1 MDYKKEIA
9 NLAAQAAGVPAEG
22 LESFLE
28 IPPQPEM
35 GDYALPC
42 FKLAKIM
49 RKPPQ
54 AISAQL
60 AADIEKPT
68 FISRIE
74 SAGGYLN
81 FYIERL
87 SRARSVLEC
96 IAEQGARYGGSD
108 EGANKT
114 ICIDYSS
121 INIAKKCHIGHLTT
135 TALGHSLYR
144 LYNFLGYKCVG
155 INHLGDWGTQFGKL
169 ICAYKLWGSRQEVE
183 RAGIDEL
190 VKLYVRFNQEAD
202 QALEDEARAWFK
214 KIEDDDQEAVE
225 IFTWFKEITLR
236 DVARIYSLLGITFD
250 SYAGE
255 SFYKDKWQAV
265 VAELEQKGLLEES
278 EGAQVVK
285 LDDYSMPPCIII
297 KKDGASLYSTR
308 DIAAAIYRKQ
318 EYDFYKCLYVVAYQQ
333 TLHFK
338 QVFKVLELMGRPWA
352 KDLVHVPF
360 GMVSFE
366 GQTLST
372 RKGQVVYLEEFLNK
386 AINKALALINEK
398 NPSLENKEQIARQ
411 VGVGAVIFYDLY
423 SSRIKDVDFWWDR
436 ALNFDGE
443 TGPYVQYT
451 HVRCTS
457 VLAKANL
464 SESQALAPVNAD
476 FSALENDEAGSIIA
490 LLESFPSVVRTAAEK
505 YEPSILLHHAISLAQ
520 AYNKYYF
527 EHRILEGEPAQTAA
541 KLMLT
546 AAVRQVLRTGLSL
559 AGIEA
564 PDRM

>member
-1 MDYKKEIA
+1 M
-9 NLAAQAAGVPAEG
+9 
-22 LESFLE
+22 
-28 IPPQPEM
+28 
-35 GDYALPC
+35 
-42 FKLAKIM
+42 
-49 RKPPQ
+49 
-54 AISAQL
+54 
-60 AADIEKPT
+60 
-68 FISRIE
+68 
-74 SAGGYLN
+74 
-81 FYIERL
+81 

-214 KIEDDDQEAVE
+214 KIEDDDREAVE
-225 IFTWFKEITLR
+225 IFTWFKDITLA

-297 KKDGASLYSTR
+297 KKDGASLIPR
-308 DIAAAIYRKQ
+308 
-318 EYDFYKCLYVVAYQQ
+318 
-333 TLHFK
+333 
-338 QVFKVLELMGRPWA
+338 
-352 KDLVHVPF
+352 
-360 GMVSFE
+360 
-366 GQTLST
+366 
-372 RKGQVVYLEEFLNK
+372 
-386 AINKALALINEK
+386 
-398 NPSLENKEQIARQ
+398 
-411 VGVGAVIFYDLY
+411 
-423 SSRIKDVDFWWDR
+423 
-436 ALNFDGE
+436 
-443 TGPYVQYT
+443 
-451 HVRCTS
+451 
-457 VLAKANL
+457 
-464 SESQALAPVNAD
+464 
-476 FSALENDEAGSIIA
+476 
-490 LLESFPSVVRTAAEK
+490 
-505 YEPSILLHHAISLAQ
+505 
-520 AYNKYYF
+520 
-527 EHRILEGEPAQTAA
+527 
-541 KLMLT
+541 
-546 AAVRQVLRTGLSL
+546 
-559 AGIEA
+559 GI
-564 PDRM
+564 

>member
-9 NLAAQAAGVPAEG
+9 NLAAQAAGVPAEE

-60 AADIEKPT
+60 AADIEKPP

-190 VKLYVRFNQEAD
+190 VKLTSASIRRLTRPWRTRPAPGS
-202 QALEDEARAWFK
+202 RK
-214 KIEDDDQEAVE
+214 
-225 IFTWFKEITLR
+225 LR
-236 DVARIYSLLGITFD
+236 TTI
-250 SYAGE
+250 
-255 SFYKDKWQAV
+255 
-265 VAELEQKGLLEES
+265 
-278 EGAQVVK
+278 
-285 LDDYSMPPCIII
+285 
-297 KKDGASLYSTR
+297 
-308 DIAAAIYRKQ
+308 
-318 EYDFYKCLYVVAYQQ
+318 
-333 TLHFK
+333 
-338 QVFKVLELMGRPWA
+338 GRPW
-352 KDLVHVPF
+352 K
-360 GMVSFE
+360 
-366 GQTLST
+366 
-372 RKGQVVYLEEFLNK
+372 
-386 AINKALALINEK
+386 
-398 NPSLENKEQIARQ
+398 
-411 VGVGAVIFYDLY
+411 
-423 SSRIKDVDFWWDR
+423 SSHG
-436 ALNFDGE
+436 L
-443 TGPYVQYT
+443 
-451 HVRCTS
+451 
-457 VLAKANL
+457 
-464 SESQALAPVNAD
+464 
-476 FSALENDEAGSIIA
+476 
-490 LLESFPSVVRTAAEK
+490 
-505 YEPSILLHHAISLAQ
+505 
-520 AYNKYYF
+520 
-527 EHRILEGEPAQTAA
+527 RILPCGT
-541 KLMLT
+541 
-546 AAVRQVLRTGLSL
+546 
-559 AGIEA
+559 
-564 PDRM
+564 